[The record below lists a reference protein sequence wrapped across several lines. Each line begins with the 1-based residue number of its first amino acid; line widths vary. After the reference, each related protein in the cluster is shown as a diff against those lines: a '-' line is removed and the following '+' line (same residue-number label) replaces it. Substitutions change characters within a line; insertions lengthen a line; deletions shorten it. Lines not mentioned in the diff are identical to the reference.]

1 MRVYAARMAELFVT
15 HSLRQPLHSCGIMVY
30 DIVIPVD
37 EGLSLR
43 MLACRQ
49 VKELRTRPGMSIKA
63 ERMLRDMRMLSEDCG
78 SAQHGAICYND
89 M

>member
-15 HSLRQPLHSCGIMVY
+15 HSLRQPLHSCGIIVY

-49 VKELRTRPGMSIKA
+49 VKELRTRPGMSIKVK
-63 ERMLRDMRMLSEDCG
+63 R
-78 SAQHGAICYND
+78 
-89 M
+89 